1 MFLGIIIVVLFVLF
15 AFTCYKKAPP
25 TAAIVVTGFG
35 LKKPKVVCG
44 KGTFVIPVLQRAD
57 KLNMR
62 LLKIDVKTP
71 ETGVKTKE
79 GVSLWIDSVVTIQ
92 VYSDNSTV
100 LDSEVQASGAKDVKE
115 YITGRQQSAISNF
128 LGMDEKGIN
137 DKVNDVL
144 QGNLREIVS
153 DMTVDQ
159 ILTNRK
165 QMPLSLKCLSRS
177 CLILLRMWLSPCP
190 QSTRYLSSAAMHLA
204 FPACLGMFPC

>member
-92 VYSDNSTV
+92 VYSDNSTA
-100 LDSEVQASGAKDVKE
+100 LIRTISEKIKDDFKTSYFIFMGGGSAMMRESIERAIDTKNLFFLTDVTANAKGYEIMARAKLTMSG
-115 YITGRQQSAISNF
+115 
-128 LGMDEKGIN
+128 
-137 DKVNDVL
+137 
-144 QGNLREIVS
+144 EI
-153 DMTVDQ
+153 
-159 ILTNRK
+159 
-165 QMPLSLKCLSRS
+165 
-177 CLILLRMWLSPCP
+177 
-190 QSTRYLSSAAMHLA
+190 
-204 FPACLGMFPC
+204 